1 MIATLV
7 EAVEPC
13 GPGRDSQIS
22 GTGRRPSLAPN
33 VVVLV
38 TGRSVMAR
46 STRRDFLKTR
56 LQPLRRFSGD
66 KWLDVAMIRMNNK
79 GVKMDSMDTRNTDK
93 LGDVKEVVER
103 VKQVHSQGIGVI
115 SMKLA
120 GEGRFTQ
127 REERQAALKFAMNVA
142 GVDAVTIGYK
152 NTSEIDEAIGNMNL
166 AFA

>member
-56 LQPLRRFSGD
+56 LQPLRRFPGD

-79 GVKMDSMDTRNTDK
+79 G
-93 LGDVKEVVER
+93 

>member
-7 EAVEPC
+7 EA
-13 GPGRDSQIS
+13 
-22 GTGRRPSLAPN
+22 
-33 VVVLV
+33 
-38 TGRSVMAR
+38 VMAR

-56 LQPLRRFSGD
+56 LQPLRRFPGD